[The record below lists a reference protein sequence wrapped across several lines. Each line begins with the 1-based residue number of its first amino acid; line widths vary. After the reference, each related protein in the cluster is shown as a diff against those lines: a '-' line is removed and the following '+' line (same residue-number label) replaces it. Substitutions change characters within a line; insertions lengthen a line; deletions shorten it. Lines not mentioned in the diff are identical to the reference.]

1 MKTSFD
7 GGKSNYYCANG
18 IEAQDVIEAF
28 GLNFSR
34 GSALKYILRA
44 GRKTDDEVRDLEKAR
59 AYLDREIARIR
70 ASERSR
76 ASDLEGLAQREAQE

>member
-1 MKTSFD
+1 MAFD
-7 GGKSNYYCANG
+7 GKSEHYCMNG
-18 IEAQDVIEAF
+18 LEAIDVIEAF

-59 AYLDREIARIR
+59 AYIDREIARLLGKVQP
-70 ASERSR
+70 A
-76 ASDLEGLAQREAQE
+76 DLKGLARREAQ